1 MTTPNDPSEDHSRRP
16 RNARGDEAPVRNV
29 AVVVFGPVGRPL
41 ACDAGDLRLR
51 PGDKVIVD
59 DRRGGALA
67 RVTVESFRRQ
77 SPGPLARIL
86 RMANTADLQAHE
98 ERVSQAAQALAYARE
113 RARSLK
119 LDIKVFQVD
128 LSPRRDRATVYFAS
142 EQRIDFRDLLK
153 DLGAHLR
160 ARVELRQVGVR
171 DEAKLVGG
179 IGSCG
184 RELCCSTFLP
194 KFEPISI
201 RMAKNQNLAL
211 TPSKISGQCGRLK
224 CCLVY
229 EEAQYIEAAKGLPKL
244 GKSVQTPEGVGRVQ
258 DLDILRGRIRVFF
271 PDRPPQTYTADQVS
285 PAVAQAQGARPLD
298 REASQEGATPEASE
312 IKNTRADRPAR
323 PARQRNQPQAERP
336 AETHAETQADGPSV
350 ADHGSDD
357 TLVALSVPADEPAK

>member
-1 MTTPNDPSEDHSRRP
+1 MTTPNDHSEDHNRRP
-16 RNARGDEAPVRNV
+16 RNARGDETLVRNV
-29 AVVVFGPVGRPL
+29 AVVVFGPIGRPL
-41 ACDAGDLRLR
+41 PCDAGDLRLR

-77 SPGPLARIL
+77 SPGPLARVL
-86 RMANTADLQAHE
+86 RMATTADLQAHE
-98 ERVSQAAQALAYARE
+98 ERNTQAARALAYARE
-113 RARSLK
+113 RARALK

-229 EEAQYIEAAKGLPKL
+229 EEAQYIEAAKSLPKL

-271 PDRPPQTYTADQVS
+271 PDRPPQTYTAEQVS
-285 PAVAQAQGARPLD
+285 PAVAPSQGAKPLD
-298 REASQEGATPEASE
+298 REASHNRTAGEGPEAQ
-312 IKNTRADRPAR
+312 NPRADRPPRSAR
-323 PARQRNQPQAERP
+323 RRNEPQTDRDA
-336 AETHAETQADGPSV
+336 HAPV
-350 ADHGSDD
+350 AAAQSSDD
-357 TLVALSVPADEPAK
+357 TLVALGVPADDPAE

>member
-1 MTTPNDPSEDHSRRP
+1 MEKTEDNIRKARSR
-16 RNARGDEAPVRNV
+16 DEAPVRNV
-29 AVVVFGPVGRPL
+29 AVVVLGPVGRPL
-41 ACDAGDLRLR
+41 TCDAHDLRLAQ
-51 PGDKVIVD
+51 GDHVIVE
-59 DRRGGALA
+59 DRRGGAFGK
-67 RVTVESFRRQ
+67 VVVESARR
-77 SPGPLARIL
+77 PMHGPVARIL
-86 RMANTADLQAHE
+86 RKATPADEKAHAE
-98 ERVSQAAQALAYARE
+98 EALHAGRALAYARE
-113 RARSLK
+113 RSRALK
-119 LDIKVFQVD
+119 LDIKLFQVD

-142 EQRIDFRDLLK
+142 EQRIDFRELLR

-229 EEAQYIEAAKGLPKL
+229 EEAQYIEAAKGLPKI
-244 GKSVQTPEGVGRVQ
+244 GKAVETPEGVGRVQ

-271 PDRPPQTYTADQVS
+271 PDRPPQVFSPDQVQAAAAPPRSGEPAERREAHAREGS
-285 PAVAQAQGARPLD
+285 PAA
-298 REASQEGATPEASE
+298 
-312 IKNTRADRPAR
+312 N
-323 PARQRNQPQAERP
+323 
-336 AETHAETQADGPSV
+336 AETRRPNRERRRQDAPRAHGAAAPPGPEDAEAAPTS
-350 ADHGSDD
+350 
-357 TLVALSVPADEPAK
+357 DEPPPPDPKL